1 MWYCLTKEHREIV
14 RASRTFDRYSSL
26 GKWREFSRARAVILI
41 VRRLI
46 SSFHFCRKRSRS
58 RRAHLASTISCNLEG
73 HIDTWL
79 EGCWIPGKS
88 EGASRG
94 YIILR
99 FRSKKLGEDEIFYYF
114 YQKGDQKEENKSE
127 IYVAEKGENRRR
139 KEEWSASSNR
149 KQSCLGMY
157 DFTWN
162 R

>member
-1 MWYCLTKEHREIV
+1 MILSYQ
-14 RASRTFDRYSSL
+14 RASGNCESFSDFRPVSIF
-26 GKWREFSRARAVILI
+26 GKWRIQPRAGRDFI
-41 VRRLI
+41 VPRLI
-46 SSFHFCRKRSRS
+46 SSFHFCQKRSRS
-58 RRAHLASTISCNLEG
+58 RRAHIASTISCNLEG

-79 EGCWIPGKS
+79 EGCWIPRKS

-99 FRSKKLGEDEIFYYF
+99 FRSKKGGKRNFYCF
-114 YQKGDQKEENKSE
+114 YQKGDQKDENKSE
-127 IYVAEKGENRRR
+127 IYVAEKWENRRG